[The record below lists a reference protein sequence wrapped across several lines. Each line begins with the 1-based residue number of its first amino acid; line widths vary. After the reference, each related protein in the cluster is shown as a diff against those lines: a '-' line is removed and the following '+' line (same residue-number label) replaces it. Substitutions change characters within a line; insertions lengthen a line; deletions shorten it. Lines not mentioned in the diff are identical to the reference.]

1 MTPPESLLE
10 AFPLC
15 DVLSAAFLLTEES
28 TVLLVGFSA
37 TVLGVA
43 ELFCSAEDEVLKA
56 DIGIFICIGPRLLDE
71 LYSPEGPTVGR
82 EVLVACTIE
91 CAVGTACTAS
101 VVPRGAAVAEEF
113 L

>member
-1 MTPPESLLE
+1 MYPMMLE
-10 AFPLC
+10 RAFVSVTKQTNLP
-15 DVLSAAFLLTEES
+15 
-28 TVLLVGFSA
+28 
-37 TVLGVA
+37 VLGVA

-56 DIGIFICIGPRLLDE
+56 DTGIFICIGPRGLFDE
-71 LYSPEGPTVGR
+71 LYSPDGPTGGK

-101 VVPRGAAVAEEF
+101 VVPKGAAVAEEF